1 MMLEFLETGKGLY
14 VLAAVCALG
23 IIGRLVA
30 KSLYKRLMKETD
42 NMTLTKNRYLR
53 ELKQKTEN
61 TYRLNQGIHN
71 SRVYLEK
78 QLSAYRFM
86 GMTLSGWGCFGGQ
99 MTILCFLLGGAASF
113 GAYWYRCDSYYIV
126 LYGSVGILAGLGTMV
141 VDYWANLAER
151 RQQLLNALQDY
162 MENSLF
168 NRLVRETAS
177 AAVEDS
183 RRGSGT
189 SRDSMRVLD
198 RKSRTERKGSVD
210 PDETNGESQRGLTER
225 SERANRSERTDR
237 SERGEPEVLD
247 EDDSDFIGQDLET
260 LGRTRFVSYSGGLE
274 RQGRAGS
281 EEHTAAVEQSER
293 GRESKER
300 VPRRGAAV
308 VKKKQAAGEE
318 DPSRRDADYLK
329 TSLEQIAAT
338 RERSKS
344 DGEWIKD
351 LSPDEL
357 ELMGQILKQYLV

>member
-53 ELKQKTEN
+53 DLKQKTEN
-61 TYRLNQGIHN
+61 TYRLNQGINN

-78 QLSAYRFM
+78 QLSAYRFL

-141 VDYWANLAER
+141 VDYWANLTER

-168 NRLVRETAS
+168 NRLVRETS
-177 AAVEDS
+177 AALEDS
-183 RRGSGT
+183 RRGAGAG
-189 SRDSMRVLD
+189 RDSVRGLD
-198 RKSRTERKGSVD
+198 RRSRTERRNSTD
-210 PDETNGESQRGLTER
+210 QDETDGEPQRGL
-225 SERANRSERTDR
+225 TDR
-237 SERGEPEVLD
+237 SERADRSGRTDLSELEELD
-247 EDDSDFIGQDLET
+247 EEDRDFIGQDLES
-260 LGRTRFVSYSGGLE
+260 LGRARFVSYSGGLE
-274 RQGRAGS
+274 RQGRAGG
-281 EEHTAAVEQSER
+281 EERTAAAER
-293 GRESKER
+293 AERDGDGKER
-300 VPRRGAAV
+300 SQRRGIAAA
-308 VKKKQAAGEE
+308 KKKQPVSEA
-318 DPSRRDADYLK
+318 DLPRRDAEYLK

-338 RERSKS
+338 RERGKS